1 LGWSGVGSFAQQPG
15 PVADGFLVYLNNYDG
30 QIYCIGKGPSI
41 TTVEAP
47 LSNVVVGSVITIKGT
62 VSDQSAGAKAKV
74 DSGEF
79 SVVAAVSDESIAG
92 YMEYVYMQKPLPAEL
107 KGVNVVL
114 TATNTNGQT
123 TTIGNAI
130 TDINGKYALSWTPTT
145 QGTYHIK
152 ASFQTTNSYWSSQ
165 DTTYITVG
173 PTTNTNTGSAS
184 LAEADSAILIGVAVV
199 ALIIAIAAVALV
211 IRKRN

>member
-1 LGWSGVGSFAQQPG
+1 MYSFFH
-15 PVADGFLVYLNNYDG
+15 GFLVYLNNYDG
-30 QIYCIGKGPSI
+30 QIYCVGKGPSL
-41 TTVEAP
+41 TTVKA
-47 LSNVVVGSVITIKGT
+47 LLNNVMAGSVITIKRS

-92 YMEYVYMQKPLPAEL
+92 YMEYVYMQKPLSADL
-107 KGVNVVL
+107 KGVSVVL

-123 TTIGNAI
+123 TTIGTAI
-130 TDINGKYALSWTPTT
+130 TDINGKYALSWTPPT
-145 QGTYHIK
+145 QDTYHIT
-152 ASFQTTNSYWSSQ
+152 ANFQTTNSYWGSQ

-173 PTTNTNTGSAS
+173 PTTNANAGFAS
-184 LAEADSAILIGVAVV
+184 LAEVDATILIGVAVV